1 MKLRTMCEP
10 FIGPFVFHEGYGRRN
25 KFDYQ
30 NANVDPSPDVWKLG
44 TFIHPT
50 TGNNLLAGIN
60 LNYLD
65 NEQTERL
72 KYYAPE
78 ILKDKNLKTRYW
90 TGRKLL
96 PDIFTDAYRTY
107 DQQYI
112 DSLEP
117 DSLKF
122 NKQLSSE
129 PGVEPI
135 APPEPPGAPPA
146 PKPVAPAPSGRK
158 LTPKAK
164 APVPAPPPETEKDR
178 AQQAVDAQR
187 ADKMSQRID
196 QRTKELYDQPTVP
209 PPVQDVSPIPLEPA
223 QQPPEE
229 ETPLPPQPQ
238 EEDEELPPLPQE
250 EDEELPPLPSEEEE
264 ELPPLP
270 PEGRGNGP

>member
-1 MKLRTMCEP
+1 MKLRALCEL

-65 NEQTERL
+65 DEQTQRL
-72 KYYAPE
+72 RYYAPE
-78 ILKDKNLKTRYW
+78 ILKDKNLKSRYW
-90 TGRKLL
+90 AGRRLL

-146 PKPVAPAPSGRK
+146 PKPAAPAPSGRK

-164 APVPAPPPETEKDR
+164 APVPQAPPETEKDR
-178 AQQAVDAQR
+178 AKQAVDAQR
-187 ADKMSQRID
+187 ADKMAQRID

-209 PPVQDVSPIPLEPA
+209 PPVQDISPIPLEPA
-223 QQPPEE
+223 QQQPEQE
-229 ETPLPPQPQ
+229 MPQEAPQPQ
-238 EEDEELPPLPQE
+238 PEQEELPPLTPE
-250 EDEELPPLPSEEEE
+250 EDEG
-264 ELPPLP
+264 LPPLP
-270 PEGRGNGP
+270 PEEDEDELPPQEPQ